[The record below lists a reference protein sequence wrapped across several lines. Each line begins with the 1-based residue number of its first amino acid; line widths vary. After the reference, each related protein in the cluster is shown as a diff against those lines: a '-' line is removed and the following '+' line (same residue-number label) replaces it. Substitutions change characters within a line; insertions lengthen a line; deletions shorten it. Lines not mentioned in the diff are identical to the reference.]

1 MVIILILEWLANG
14 QTSGKSLS
22 GQKSFSAEKQKNY
35 NPPLVL
41 NNSNEWQASSPKAVV
56 WQIFV

>member
-1 MVIILILEWLANG
+1 MVIILILELLANG

-41 NNSNEWQASSPKAVV
+41 NNSNE
-56 WQIFV
+56 